1 MVRNHHVPEIRLLTK
16 GIHVVRMQERKAA
29 GMKPHNVSTLEGNQ
43 QTSLKGAPRTGNNGT
58 TPANGVAASEN
69 EELNHR
75 PVPPRS
81 VIKASVRC
89 RVLGQGRPLPYPLDE
104 ENGE

>member
-1 MVRNHHVPEIRLLTK
+1 MVRNHHAPEIRLLTK
-16 GIHVVRMQERKAA
+16 GIHVVRMQERKATV
-29 GMKPHNVSTLEGNQ
+29 MKPHNVPTLEGNQ
-43 QTSLKGAPRTGNNGT
+43 QPSLEGAPRTGNNGT

-81 VIKASVRC
+81 VVKASVCC
-89 RVLGQGRPLPYPLDE
+89 RVLGRGRPLPYPLE
-104 ENGE
+104 GEIGE